1 LRIEKK
7 NNTKKKLCSKKKYF
21 PNFYVGEWLVSL
33 KKGTIFDKNLEKN
46 DLSIFL

>member
-7 NNTKKKLCSKKKYF
+7 NNTQKKLCSIKKRI

-33 KKGTIFDKNLEKN
+33 KKGTIFDKNLKKN
-46 DLSIFL
+46 GLSIFL